1 MNQHSLS
8 FSDKE
13 ISGSNFTN
21 RLSDLDAQC
30 WSRAKS
36 QELAKLEGLELEDDH
51 WAVISFLRSH
61 YLWNGDQLNDAQ
73 ISDALNLRF
82 SKRGGEQYLTLLFN
96 GDAVT
101 QGRRLANIH
110 PAHKPS

>member
-13 ISGSNFTN
+13 ISGSNFIN

-30 WSRAKS
+30 WSRTKS
-36 QELAKLEGLELEDDH
+36 QKLAQLEGLELKDDH
-51 WAVISFLRSH
+51 WAVIAFLRSH
-61 YLWNGDQLNDAQ
+61 YLWNGDQLNGAQ
-73 ISDALNLRF
+73 ISEALNHHF
-82 SKRGGEQYLTLLFN
+82 SKQGGEQYLTHLFN

-101 QGRRLANIH
+101 RGRRLANIH

>member
-13 ISGSNFTN
+13 ISASNFIS

-30 WSRAKS
+30 WNRTKS
-36 QELAKLEGLELEDDH
+36 QELAKLEGLVLSDGH

-61 YLWNGDQLNDAQ
+61 YLWNGDQFNEAQ
-73 ISDALNLRF
+73 ISEALIQHF
-82 SKRGGEQYLTLLFN
+82 FKIGGEKYLKQLFN
-96 GDAVT
+96 GNAVT

-110 PAHKPS
+110 QAHKPS